1 MSMRTLVISHGHPD
15 FSIGGAE
22 LASYNLFRGLQEL
35 DGSNAYYL
43 ARASSPVKRHRQT
56 PMMSLR
62 HGEREIFLHADDYD
76 DFWLSNRAIDDLTGA
91 FSRYLTDVNPE
102 VVHFHH
108 VLGLGVEAIF
118 QVRKILPDARIVVT
132 FHEYLAICPNHGQ
145 MVKTAKNRLCHQAS
159 PADCNACFPSI
170 SPGELFKRET
180 FIKAHLGLSD
190 HYVSPSNF
198 LIDRYVKWGL
208 PAEKFSM
215 IENGIDIARVAPPR
229 ELAAGGRRA
238 RFGFFGQVTEF
249 KGLPVL
255 LDAITRIPDV
265 VWGDDA
271 ALCIFGGNLDNQPA
285 PFRKHFEELLEKAG
299 RRAKFYGSYRSE
311 ELPQLM
317 QQVDWVVVPSIWW
330 ENSPIVIQEALLH
343 GRPLIC
349 SDIGGMAEKVQPRRD
364 GLHFRVGSAEDLADR
379 LAEALGDAGL
389 WSRLRAGMQK
399 PVSHREVAERHLA
412 LYRKLAAAKLAP
424 KAGMPLP
431 AILAPK
437 ASGPSSTRHPANSRR
452 RITA

>member
-1 MSMRTLVISHGHPD
+1 MRTLVISHGHPD

-22 LASYNLFRGLQEL
+22 IASHNLFRGLQEL
-35 DGSNAYYL
+35 EGSDAFYL

-62 HGEREIFLHADDYD
+62 HGDREVFLHADDYD
-76 DFWLSNRAIDDLTGA
+76 DFWLSNRAVDDLTGA
-91 FSRYLTDVNPE
+91 FSRFLIDVNPD

-108 VLGLGVEAIF
+108 VLGLGVETLF
-118 QVRKILPDARIVVT
+118 QVRKLLPDAQIVVT

-145 MVKTAKNRLCHQAS
+145 MVKTAKNRLCREAS
-159 PADCNACFPSI
+159 PADCNACFPGT

-180 FIKAHLGLSD
+180 FIKAHLGLAD
-190 HYVSPSNF
+190 CFVSPSDF

-208 PAEKFSM
+208 PAEKFRM
-215 IENGIDIARVAPPR
+215 IENGIDTAHVAPPR
-229 ELAAGGRRA
+229 ELAPGGRRA

-255 LDAITRIPDV
+255 LDAIARVPDA

-271 ALCIFGGNLDNQPA
+271 ALCVFGGNLENQPEQ
-285 PFRKHFEELLEKAG
+285 FRKRFEELMEKAG

-317 QQVDWVVVPSIWW
+317 QQVDWVVMPSIWW

-349 SDIGGMAEKVQPRRD
+349 SDIGGMAEKVRPGRD

-379 LAEALGDAGL
+379 LGEALSEPAL
-389 WSRLRAGMQK
+389 WGRLRDGMQK
-399 PVSHREVAERHLA
+399 PVSHREAAERHLA
-412 LYRKLAAAKLAP
+412 LYRELAAAKHAP
-424 KAGMPLP
+424 IAVMPPP
-431 AILAPK
+431 A
-437 ASGPSSTRHPANSRR
+437 RQRANSGRR
-452 RITA
+452 ASA